1 MAVQH
6 GHLRDVIIH
15 DLVLQ
20 EVTGRPGKSNLRGV
34 IVQSSGLGEN
44 SIERHLKRGGAK
56 DLSGGNRQRGA
67 GGERRGPHQMKE

>member
-1 MAVQH
+1 MAVQY

-15 DLVLQ
+15 DLVLE

-44 SIERHLKRGGAK
+44 SIERHLKEEEGAK
-56 DLSGGNRQRGA
+56 DLSDGNRERGA
-67 GGERRGPHQMKE
+67 GGERRGPH